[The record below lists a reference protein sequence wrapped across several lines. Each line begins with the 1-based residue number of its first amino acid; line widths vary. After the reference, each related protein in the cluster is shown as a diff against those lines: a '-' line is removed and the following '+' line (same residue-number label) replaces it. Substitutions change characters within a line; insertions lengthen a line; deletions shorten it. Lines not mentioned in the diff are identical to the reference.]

1 MYMEAVEDARY
12 LDPAK
17 RADIEEYT
25 FFCADYQA
33 ILEIK
38 Y

>member
-1 MYMEAVEDARY
+1 MEAVEDALY

-25 FFCADYQA
+25 FSSVQT
-33 ILEIK
+33 IK
-38 Y
+38 